1 MKHTIFLFLVLVI
14 ISCRPQKE
22 ATRTITEYIN
32 QTQTDTVKI
41 VERDT
46 TFLYH
51 PAPEVSTSSVQDS
64 SYLETSLAWS
74 LAVIKNG
81 LLLHKI
87 GNKPAIPIRAPG
99 VIRSETKS
107 KTSSKEKENVSTYV
121 KVITKERFR
130 FMNAYLYYSGIA
142 FHGLVAIALILILLI
157 GGKKK
162 GGS

>member
-1 MKHTIFLFLVLVI
+1 MKHTIFIFLVLVI

-22 ATRTITEYIN
+22 ATRTIEYIN

-51 PAPEVSTSSVQDS
+51 PAPEVSTSYVQDS

-107 KTSSKEKENVSTYV
+107 KTSSNEKENVSTYV

-130 FMNAYLYYSGIA
+130 YMNAYLYYSGIA
-142 FHGLVAIALILILLI
+142 FHGLVAIALILILLV